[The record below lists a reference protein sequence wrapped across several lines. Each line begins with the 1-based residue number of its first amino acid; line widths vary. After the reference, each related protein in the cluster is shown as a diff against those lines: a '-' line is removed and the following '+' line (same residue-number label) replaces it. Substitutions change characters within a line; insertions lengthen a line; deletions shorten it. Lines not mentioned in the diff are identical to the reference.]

1 MHCSLEELEDASFS
15 FPVPFQ
21 GVTYQ
26 VFVRT
31 RPFFREFLHH
41 VSGLFE
47 IILFTASK
55 KVYADKLVD
64 LLDPNRRYIKWV
76 AGTALLGSGWGSHVL
91 CSRR

>member
-1 MHCSLEELEDASFS
+1 MEELEDASFS

-76 AGTALLGSGWGSHVL
+76 AETALLG
-91 CSRR
+91 